1 MIKRIIDASV
11 WFIFG
16 LVVIILISILHAVGI
31 IKVDDEYGF

>member
-1 MIKRIIDASV
+1 MIKRIIDASA

-16 LVVIILISILHAVGI
+16 LAVIILISILHATEI